1 MDTMGEKIKRSFV
14 WNLALFTLLVLP
26 GVLGNALDTEQKD
39 DENSQRSD
47 QVAVSLNFGS
57 EFCHIYTA
65 KLNIEK
71 LTLPKDIIDLA
82 VVKEDIDSD
91 AAITYTV
98 IGTSPLCKDCFS
110 FSGKKLQL
118 IKDLTQEIIR
128 SSHAMVVIQGIQN
141 ETTSCV
147 VLNIHIDLEY
157 PNPRLAKDFYKTE
170 LKSANGTTW
179 TIDPSF
185 GKFTA
190 TTSDTKME
198 NNLFNFT
205 LKWDDDF
212 DVSTSFRLSQSQ
224 GQETSLELSD
234 EFDIGNLP
242 KDGTISFFI
251 EVSDISDPAKS
262 SRSLMTVN
270 YPTKPDLNTTPSATL
285 TSETAISCK
294 IQEDPSIST
303 GAVVLVLMCI
313 LAIALFG
320 WIGYAYLNPNISS
333 GRFLISVICFFSDI
347 LYHISFLQNRP
358 GAERMRED
366 GEYIQI

>member
-1 MDTMGEKIKRSFV
+1 MDTMGEEIKRSFL
-14 WNLALFTLLVLP
+14 WNLAIFTLMFLQ
-26 GVLGNALDTEQKD
+26 GVIGNTLDTEQKD

-47 QVAVSLNFGS
+47 QVAVSLSFGS

-65 KLNIEK
+65 KLDIEK
-71 LTLPKDIIDLA
+71 LTLPKDILDLA
-82 VVKEDIDSD
+82 AAENDTDID

-110 FSGKKLQL
+110 FSDNKLQL
-118 IKDLTQEIIR
+118 IKNLTPAMVQ
-128 SSHAMVVIQGIQN
+128 SSLAMVVIQGTQN

-147 VLNIHIDLEY
+147 VLNIHIDHEY
-157 PNPRLAKDFYKTE
+157 HHPRLAKDFYKTE
-170 LKSANGTTW
+170 LKSENGTTW
-179 TIDPSF
+179 TIDPAF

-190 TTSDTKME
+190 TTSDTKIE

-205 LKWDDDF
+205 LHSDDDF

-234 EFDIGNLP
+234 EFDIGKLP
-242 KDGTISFFI
+242 KDGTILFFI
-251 EVSDISDPAKS
+251 EISDVSDPAKA
-262 SRSLMTVN
+262 SRSLITVN

-294 IQEDPSIST
+294 KQEDPSIST
-303 GAVVLVLMCI
+303 GAVVLVLVCI

-320 WIGYAYLNPNISS
+320 WIGYAYLNPNTSS
-333 GRFLISVICFFSDI
+333 GRFLIR
-347 LYHISFLQNRP
+347 NRP

>member
-1 MDTMGEKIKRSFV
+1 MATMGEKIKRSFV
-14 WNLALFTLLVLP
+14 WNLAIVTLLFLQ
-26 GVLGNALDTEQKD
+26 GVLGNTLDTEQK
-39 DENSQRSD
+39 RSD
-47 QVAVSLNFGS
+47 QVAVSLSFGS
-57 EFCHIYTA
+57 EVCHIYTA
-65 KLNIEK
+65 KLSIEK

-91 AAITYTV
+91 NAITYTV

-110 FSGKKLQL
+110 FSGNQLQL
-118 IKDLTQEIIR
+118 EKNLTQEIIQ
-128 SSHAMVVIQGIQN
+128 SSHAMVVIQGILN

-147 VLNIHIDLEY
+147 VLNIHIDHEHH
-157 PNPRLAKDFYKTE
+157 NPRLANDFYKTK
-170 LKSANGTTW
+170 LKSENGTTW
-179 TIDPSF
+179 TIDADF

-190 TTSDTKME
+190 TTSDTKIE

-205 LKWDDDF
+205 LNSDDDF
-212 DVSTSFRLSQSQ
+212 DVSTSFCLSQSQ

-234 EFDIGNLP
+234 EFDIGKLP

-251 EVSDISDPAKS
+251 EVSDVSDPAKL

-270 YPTKPDLNTTPSATL
+270 YPTQSELNTKPSATL

-303 GAVVLVLMCI
+303 GAVVLVLVCL

-320 WIGYAYLNPNISS
+320 WIGYAYLNPNTSS
-333 GRFLISVICFFSDI
+333 GRFLIR
-347 LYHISFLQNRP
+347 NRP

>member
-1 MDTMGEKIKRSFV
+1 MGEKIQNSYV
-14 WNLALFTLLVLP
+14 WNIAFFTLLVLP
-26 GVLGNALDTEQKD
+26 GVLGNTLDTVQKD
-39 DENSQRSD
+39 NVNSQNRSD

-57 EFCHIYTA
+57 EFCYIYTA
-65 KLNIEK
+65 KLDIEK
-71 LTLPKDIIDLA
+71 LTLPKDILDLA
-82 VVKEDIDSD
+82 AAENDTDID

-98 IGTSPLCKDCFS
+98 VRPSPLCKDCFS
-110 FSGKKLQL
+110 FSDNKLQL
-118 IKDLTQEIIR
+118 IKNLTPAIIQ
-128 SSHAMVVIQGIQN
+128 SSLAMVVIQGTQN

-147 VLNIHIDLEY
+147 VLNIHIDHVY
-157 PNPRLAKDFYKTE
+157 HHPRLAKDFYKTE
-170 LKSANGTTW
+170 LKSENGTTW
-179 TIDPSF
+179 SIDPAF

-198 NNLFNFT
+198 NNLFNFS
-205 LKWDDDF
+205 LNSDDDF

-251 EVSDISDPAKS
+251 EVSDVSDPAKS
-262 SRSLMTVN
+262 SRSLMTVK
-270 YPTKPDLNTTPSATL
+270 YPKPELNITPIATL

-303 GAVVLVLMCI
+303 GAVVLVLVCI

-320 WIGYAYLNPNISS
+320 WIGYAYLNPNTSS
-333 GRFLISVICFFSDI
+333 GRFLIR
-347 LYHISFLQNRP
+347 NRP
-358 GAERMRED
+358 GAERLRED